1 MFFCSN
7 MNRSNSYLHYLKN
20 GPDRKSMSKTS
31 TAAHAKVAA
40 AANQHTIPAI
50 DRMMGVLSALAEQ
63 PDGATI
69 TALTAAL
76 ALPRSTVYRILNTL
90 EAHDVV
96 QRHDSGCYRLGQR
109 LRTLAAHVPSGVAQL
124 DLAALAQP
132 FLDEVAISAGHSVK
146 LSVLD
151 GEGVLVLV
159 AAQGRRPYAL
169 GVTPGQRMPINA
181 GAAGKL
187 LFAFEPP
194 ERQVVWLSHPL
205 AAFTSRT
212 ITDPKRLKAEAAR
225 IRRQGWAQDRG
236 ESAPSIYAFAAPI
249 RDHGGQVLAA
259 LSIPFLHG
267 TESEQAED
275 IRLAVIGL
283 ADKISKALTVGE
295 VSGPLNGHA

>member
-1 MFFCSN
+1 M
-7 MNRSNSYLHYLKN
+7 
-20 GPDRKSMSKTS
+20 RKPRTV
-31 TAAHAKVAA
+31 ARRKVDA

-50 DRMMGVLSALAEQ
+50 DRMMGVLSALEAQ
-63 PDGATI
+63 PEGASI

-90 EAHDVV
+90 EAHHVV
-96 QRHDSGCYRLGQR
+96 QRFGSGCYRLGRR
-109 LRTLAAHVPSGVAQL
+109 LRTLAAHVPSGAAEI

-151 GEGVLVLV
+151 REGVLVLA

-194 ERQVVWLSHPL
+194 NRQADWLSRPL

-212 ITDPKRLKAEAAR
+212 VTDPKRLRAEAAR
-225 IRRQGWAQDRG
+225 IRRQGWARDRG
-236 ESAPSIYAFAAPI
+236 ESAPRIYAFAAPI
-249 RDHGGQVLAA
+249 RDQGGRVLAA

-267 TESEQAED
+267 TESEQVED
-275 IRLAVIGL
+275 IRLAVISM
-283 ADKISKALTVGE
+283 ADEISDSIV
-295 VSGPLNGHA
+295 